1 MGFDGSLRRK
11 HCFQSAMCEP
21 EQPRSPLDM
30 SCSAGSVFLS
40 YRQLSFECHCHVTSE
55 SLTSSPILA
64 ENRCPLRPCAFI
76 SACISFLR
84 SRRLSRL
91 MY

>member
-1 MGFDGSLRRK
+1 MSMGFDGSLRRK

-40 YRQLSFECHCHVTSE
+40 
-55 SLTSSPILA
+55 
-64 ENRCPLRPCAFI
+64 
-76 SACISFLR
+76 
-84 SRRLSRL
+84 
-91 MY
+91 